1 MPIHIVLISKVFFI
15 ENFFI
20 ELIKPKFWE
29 TKNFISFFL
38 YPLSIITYFI
48 NVTKKFSTKKKF
60 GIKTICIGNIF
71 VGGTGKTSL
80 AIEVNELL
88 RKKFKT
94 VFIKK
99 NYENQSDEI
108 TLLSRKGKI
117 ISSSNR
123 EDALSTASKKKYQ
136 VAILD
141 DGLQQKNINY
151 DLKIACFNSKYA
163 IGNEYMLPAGP
174 LRENLKEVKNYD
186 LIFLNGEKKNSKLL
200 SKLRSI
206 DKSLKIFQGI
216 YKPLNLKNFD
226 LKKKYLMFCGIGNP
240 HEFEQTLIK
249 YKFNIS
255 KKIIYPDHY
264 KLTNT
269 DLKQLIDEAKK
280 ENLVLVTTEKDFFRL
295 NKSQRKNINFLKIKL
310 EIKDKKNLEKILI
323 SKL

>member
-1 MPIHIVLISKVFFI
+1 MK
-15 ENFFI
+15 
-20 ELIKPKFWE
+20 LIKPKFWD
-29 TKNFISFFL
+29 TKNFLSFIL
-38 YPLSIITYFI
+38 YPLSAITYLI
-48 NVTKKFSTKKKF
+48 NIIKKLSNKKKF
-60 GIKTICIGNIF
+60 EIKTICIGNIF

-80 AIEVNELL
+80 AIEINQLL
-88 RKKFKT
+88 KKKFKT

-99 NYENQSDEI
+99 NYENQLDEI
-108 TLLSRKGKI
+108 TLLSNTGKI
-117 ISSSNR
+117 ISATSR
-123 EDALSTASKKKYQ
+123 ESALLSAVNKKYQ
-136 VAILD
+136 LAILD

-174 LRENLKEVKNYD
+174 LRENLKEIKNYD

-206 DKSLKIFQGI
+206 DKNLKIFQGI

-240 HEFEQTLIK
+240 HEFEQTLNK
-249 YKFNIS
+249 YKFNIG

-269 DLKQLIDEAKK
+269 DLKQLIDKAKK

-295 NKSQRKNINFLKIKL
+295 NKSQRKNIKFLKIKL